1 MTLLSSDDH
10 TLIRDR
16 DQNVSVE
23 HDFILFFLFQIIES
37 ATPDHNVME

>member
-1 MTLLSSDDH
+1 MRLLSSD
-10 TLIRDR
+10 TLVCNR

-37 ATPDHNVME
+37 ATPDSNVME